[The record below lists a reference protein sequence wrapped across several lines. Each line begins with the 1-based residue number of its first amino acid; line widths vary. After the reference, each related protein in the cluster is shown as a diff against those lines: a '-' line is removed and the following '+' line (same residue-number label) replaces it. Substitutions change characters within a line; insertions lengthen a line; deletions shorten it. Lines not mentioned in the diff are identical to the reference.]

1 MANAIHKNALNV
13 HIIDAFYS
21 FAGINFRRTLRIL
34 APNHRRPA
42 EQQHCAANEEQYDNH
57 LPVFFGKAVCWHFLS
72 SCQNRTDALSV
83 TKAIARQG
91 IDLHHT
97 VRRDCGFDRQS
108 MPCTLSNGVIK
119 KRV

>member
-13 HIIDAFYS
+13 HIIDVFYS

-57 LPVFFGKAVCWHFLS
+57 LPVFLAKRFV
-72 SCQNRTDALSV
+72 
-83 TKAIARQG
+83 G
-91 IDLHHT
+91 IFSLP
-97 VRRDCGFDRQS
+97 VKIGL
-108 MPCTLSNGVIK
+108 MLPV
-119 KRV
+119 